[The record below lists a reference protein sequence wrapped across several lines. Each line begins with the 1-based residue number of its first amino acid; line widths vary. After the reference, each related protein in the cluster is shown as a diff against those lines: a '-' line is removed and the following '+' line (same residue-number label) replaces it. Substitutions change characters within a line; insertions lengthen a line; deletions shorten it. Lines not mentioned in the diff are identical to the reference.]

1 MKHYSQIILK
11 VLGLILLTG
20 SGASAACFEFVSGS
34 PQSIGNIFFADK
46 PTHICLQNV
55 NALRRPS
62 YIGVTF
68 LDKQGDLAEFAAQEI
83 SRGRCPGTCKIL
95 ELTSGNNNGNNVNP
109 TGIRIEITDYKI
121 TIQAGRGFSQAFTI
135 KRSENNQ

>member
-1 MKHYSQIILK
+1 MKQFSRLSLK
-11 VLGLILLTG
+11 VLGLILFTG
-20 SGASAACFEFVSGS
+20 SGASAACFEFTSGS
-34 PQSIGNIFFADK
+34 PQNIGNIFFADK

-55 NALRRPS
+55 NAFLKD

-68 LDKQGDLAEFAAQEI
+68 FDRQGELARFAAQEI

-109 TGIRIEITDYKI
+109 TGIRIEITDYRI
-121 TIQAGRGFSQAFTI
+121 TIHAGRGFPQAFTI
-135 KRSENNQ
+135 KRSENNK